1 MTGMPSAQASHRPA
15 PKPNG
20 ASNGNAA
27 NGCGPCTNGGMNS
40 DTDGSR
46 KSVGDPA
53 VARMTSL
60 VDRLGRAVHCLQFAD
75 GLNPAQWAVLRY
87 LDRANRYSRTPTA
100 ISEYLGTT
108 RGTVSQTIKALEAKG
123 MIRRAAS
130 GRDRRAVLLELTGE
144 GRVALEDDP
153 LHCVAS
159 VAGML
164 GDELDEASRFLD
176 RVVDCLQAGNGSLG
190 FGMCADCTHFCR
202 NGFGGESHRCGLT
215 GDPLSAVDSTK
226 ICVNYSAPSA
236 P

>member
-1 MTGMPSAQASHRPA
+1 MTGTPSAQASPRSVP
-15 PKPNG
+15 
-20 ASNGNAA
+20 ASNGRAA
-27 NGCGPCTNGGMNS
+27 NGCDPCTDGG
-40 DTDGSR
+40 G

-87 LDRANRYSRTPTA
+87 LGRANRYSRTPTA

-144 GRVALEDDP
+144 GRAALEDDP

-202 NGFGGESHRCGLT
+202 NGFGGEAHRCGLT
-215 GDPLSAVDSTK
+215 GDPLSAIDSTK
-226 ICVNYSAPSA
+226 ICVNYGAPAA

>member
-1 MTGMPSAQASHRPA
+1 MTGMPSAQASHRSA
-15 PKPNG
+15 PEPNG
-20 ASNGNAA
+20 ASNGASKGNGA
-27 NGCGPCTNGGMNS
+27 NGCSPCTNGAG
-40 DTDGSR
+40 
-46 KSVGDPA
+46 KPVGDPA

-123 MIRRAAS
+123 MIGRETN
-130 GRDRRAVLLELTGE
+130 GRDRRAVLLQLTGE
-144 GRVALEDDP
+144 GKAALENDP

-202 NGFGGESHRCGLT
+202 NGFGAEAHRCGLT
-215 GDPLSAVDSTK
+215 GDPLSVADSTK
-226 ICVNYSAPSA
+226 ICVNYDAPAA